1 MTGLK
6 CIVKKRETG
15 HTEMYPCFSACSYS
29 VQLSDLAGQSP
40 SVVGA
45 AVGVVW
51 SYRVCLKLGQ
61 QLESVAVYKVRLQLE
76 QFGRIESVCS
86 WNRSWTVRK
95 QSWRKK
101 SAGHFL
107 KSGVIADCETGF

>member
-40 SVVGA
+40 SAVRTEVGA
-45 AVGVVW
+45 VW
-51 SYRVCLKLGQ
+51 PYRVCLKLGQ
-61 QLESVAVYKVRLQLE
+61 QLDSPQIISAE
-76 QFGRIESVCS
+76 
-86 WNRSWTVRK
+86 
-95 QSWRKK
+95 KK
-101 SAGHFL
+101 YRTFSQERGNCGL
-107 KSGVIADCETGF
+107 